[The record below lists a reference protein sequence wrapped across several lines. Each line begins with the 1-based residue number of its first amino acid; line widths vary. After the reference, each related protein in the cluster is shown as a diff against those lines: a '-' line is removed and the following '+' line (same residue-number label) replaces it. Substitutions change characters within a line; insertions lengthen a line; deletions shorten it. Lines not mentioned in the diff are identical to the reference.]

1 MGFKSSESPNGIG
14 DGKGYSSR
22 LQKTETPLR
31 NSNPFFPTLKK
42 GESSDEAYL
51 HLKNSNRMHSD
62 GSNHTSVHF
71 SFVLT
76 NDRRQRFKPCLKDEY
91 AADEH
96 CPATTDGVAHLC
108 ALLADR

>member
-51 HLKNSNRMHSD
+51 HLKNSKRMHSD
-62 GSNHTSVHF
+62 GSSHTSVHF

-91 AADEH
+91 A
-96 CPATTDGVAHLC
+96 GVNNSTQFTPGTLMPK
-108 ALLADR
+108 